1 MKSYLNQPNMNRK
14 QRREYERSLRK
25 RTGKSNQMNSILCSS
40 VLDIR
45 DDTIQTILVNPE
57 INLNNLS
64 NQVITKEEIGVVN
77 MKDDPE
83 FYVVFVYHIG
93 DRIIKED
100 EITEETEIVV
110 SNIFN
115 KQMEVTGGEFD
126 KPLIV
131 SHHVEKI
138 NRDIQSFDDVIS
150 MIEGTSNELY
160 NQWQEYLSSQLEAA

>member
-1 MKSYLNQPNMNRK
+1 MNRK

-77 MKDDPE
+77 MMDDPE

-93 DRIIKED
+93 DRIIKKD

-115 KQMEVTGGEFD
+115 KQMEVTGGEFQ
-126 KPLIV
+126 KALIV

-138 NRDIQSFDDVIS
+138 NRDIQSIDDVIS